1 MGRYGRDVTLEAELV
16 LEVQV
21 EIQPPMVVGQ
31 TFNGY
36 LKVIPIAGG
45 TFQGEQL
52 RGEVIAGGAD
62 WNTVFGSGPEDL
74 EGIRQ
79 VFAKYTLKTE
89 DGAYISVENEG
100 WKAVDQASATAIAT
114 VPKLRTADPRYHWLN
129 YGVYV
134 GSLTPRP
141 DGSGVTLRFYRMK

>member
-52 RGEVIAGGAD
+52 RGEVIAGGA
-62 WNTVFGSGPEDL
+62 EDL